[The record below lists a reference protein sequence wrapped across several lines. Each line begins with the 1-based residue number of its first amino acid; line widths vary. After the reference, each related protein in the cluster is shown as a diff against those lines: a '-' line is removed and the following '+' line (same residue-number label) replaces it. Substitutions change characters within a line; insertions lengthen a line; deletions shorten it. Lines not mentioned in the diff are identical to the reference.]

1 MVKKETAHVSTA
13 DQTLVLS
20 SLEHDQT
27 GRSQETPH
35 SRRHFE
41 TPELIVLWALR
52 LYLLFMMAVVGYQVL
67 DGPLNQSLCDSHP
80 VEKYWPVIAWLGPS
94 ASESARQQCRFPQPD
109 TSVTSQPLPTAA
121 LPSYSDNESVAR
133 TQLRI
138 THPRM
143 DSLRIYSLVAAGTA
157 VALGAYALFR
167 RKPKDAADL
176 ERERRTWLD
185 GIGRITDG
193 TVIDVQELPAATA
206 IIPPCSS
213 STSTMSRVFPTS
225 ARRRDLPAPVD
236 QPALL
241 PARLAHFS
249 EI

>member
-1 MVKKETAHVSTA
+1 
-13 DQTLVLS
+13 
-20 SLEHDQT
+20 
-27 GRSQETPH
+27 
-35 SRRHFE
+35 
-41 TPELIVLWALR
+41 
-52 LYLLFMMAVVGYQVL
+52 
-67 DGPLNQSLCDSHP
+67 
-80 VEKYWPVIAWLGPS
+80 
-94 ASESARQQCRFPQPD
+94 
-109 TSVTSQPLPTAA
+109 
-121 LPSYSDNESVAR
+121 
-133 TQLRI
+133 
-138 THPRM
+138 M

-193 TVIDVQELPAATA
+193 TVIDVQELPASDGHHSAVFLIYKYDVA
-206 IIPPCSS
+206 GVFL
-213 STSTMSRVFPTS
+213 RVL
-225 ARRRDLPAPVD
+225 ARRDLPAPVD